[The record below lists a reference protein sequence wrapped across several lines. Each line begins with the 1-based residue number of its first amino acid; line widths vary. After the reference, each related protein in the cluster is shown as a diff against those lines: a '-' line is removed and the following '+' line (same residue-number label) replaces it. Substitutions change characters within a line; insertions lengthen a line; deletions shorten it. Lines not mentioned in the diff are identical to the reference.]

1 MKTLLNARDRSEVL
15 ERLTHVRCEAERRW
29 GTMSAHQMICHL
41 SDALRAALGEK
52 YISPANSLFMR
63 RILKPLALWVPVPW
77 PHGFKTRAEMDQQL
91 GGTPPATFA
100 ADVED
105 LRVLFERFCTEE
117 GEFAPHAM
125 FGQLSRAERMR
136 HAYLHF
142 DHHLRQFGA

>member
-1 MKTLLNARDRSEVL
+1 MKTLLNVRDRSEVL
-15 ERLTHVRCEAERRW
+15 KRLDGVRSDAQRRW

-52 YISPANSLFMR
+52 YVSPANNLFMR
-63 RILKPLALWVPVPW
+63 AILKPLALWVPVSW
-77 PHGFKTRAEMDQQL
+77 PHGFKTRPEMDQQL
-91 GGTPPATFA
+91 GGTQPATFA
-100 ADVED
+100 ADVGE
-105 LRVLFERFCTEE
+105 LRALLERFCTEE